1 MRQNDNGAFGVAL
14 FSQFVL
20 TIFVALGL
28 CNYMNLLELFFKKK
42 FKCHISINKRRNYL
56 TIYLFVYVLSSDYT
70 LNHTYLVYMGYTDRY
85 TKKIVFFI
93 CI

>member
-42 FKCHISINKRRNYL
+42 FKCHISILKKIKDE
-56 TIYLFVYVLSSDYT
+56 TIYLFICLC
-70 LNHTYLVYMGYTDRY
+70 TYQ
-85 TKKIVFFI
+85 
-93 CI
+93 